1 MGKFND
7 IWVFMEMSENEPK
20 LVSLELLAKA
30 RELAEESGSR
40 AIPVICPN
48 ASEHS
53 PETIIN
59 ALKTAIEEGC
69 PSALLFGSTPLGR
82 EVSAGLSA
90 VMNLGIASDCTNV
103 IYRESD
109 TDLLFIRPAFDGKLY
124 ASVSLDTSPQ
134 LGTFSTGIFPLKDDA
149 PDIQTNARTL
159 SLASDENAVRAR
171 LVKFIEDAG
180 LADSNIEEAS
190 ILVAGGRGVG
200 SAEGFDNLRELAL
213 LLGGNIAASRAAVEE
228 GWISRDYQVGATG
241 KTVTPK
247 IYFACGISGAVPHV
261 VGMKDSETIIAINTD
276 PTAPIFDVAH
286 YGIVGD
292 LHKVIPELIE
302 IFKQTK

>member
-69 PSALLFGSTPLGR
+69 PSALLFGSTPLVR

-159 SLASDENAVRAR
+159 SLASDENAVKAR

-200 SAEGFDNLRELAL
+200 SAEGFDKLRELAR

>member
-134 LGTFSTGIFPLKDDA
+134 LGTYSTGIFPLKDDA

-159 SLASDENAVRAR
+159 SLASDGNAVRAR

-200 SAEGFDNLRELAL
+200 SAEGFDKLRELAL
-213 LLGGNIAASRAAVEE
+213 LLGGNIAASRAALEE

>member
-1 MGKFND
+1 
-7 IWVFMEMSENEPK
+7 MEMSENEPK

-200 SAEGFDNLRELAL
+200 SAEGFDKLRELAL

>member
-7 IWVFMEMSENEPK
+7 IRVFMEMSENEPK

-200 SAEGFDNLRELAL
+200 SAEGFDKLRELAL